1 MKFNKKEDITINDF
15 TKLNIVLGTIL
26 KASKNQKAKLPAYIL
41 DIDFGEIMGIKSTSA
56 QITNYSLGELIGKQ
70 VIGICNLPA
79 KNIAGFVSEVLVL
92 GAISG
97 KDISLLQADRNLVI
111 ESGGS
116 LKSSSVN
123 RISGHKDLMKLNSSD

>member
-97 KDISLLQADRNLVI
+97 KDISLLQADRNLENGTLI
-111 ESGGS
+111 G
-116 LKSSSVN
+116 
-123 RISGHKDLMKLNSSD
+123 